1 MPLIVDGHNL
11 IPKLPGMSL
20 DLPDDEERL
29 IELLIEYS
37 RVVKKKIIV
46 YFDNAPLNS
55 AGVERF
61 GLVNAF
67 FVREGISA
75 DAAIRARL
83 GQLGKEARNWTVV
96 SSDHE
101 IQREVKY
108 AGAVSIPSEEFAR
121 RVDDALNKV
130 GENMDES
137 PEKYP
142 DEVEVNSWLELFKR
156 GLDDREH

>member
-1 MPLIVDGHNL
+1 M
-11 IPKLPGMSL
+11 
-20 DLPDDEERL
+20 PDDEERL

-46 YFDNAPLNS
+46 YFDNAPLNA
-55 AGVERF
+55 AGVKKF

-101 IQREVKY
+101 IQRDVQY
-108 AGAVSIPSEEFAR
+108 AGAMSMLSEEFAR
-121 RVDDALNKV
+121 MIVDKLNKV

-137 PEKYP
+137 PEEYP
-142 DEVEVNSWLELFKR
+142 DEVEAKRWLELFKR